1 MSPIISKILISMVR
15 KILHTLSYW
24 LTWPLKK
31 LFALI
36 GKKRVEE
43 FTLKPM
49 SLPAKVI
56 SVGNITL
63 GGTGKTPTVMWLVK
77 KIKKLHPHLK
87 VGIHLR
93 GYRGEMENR
102 GGVVSDGKKIYAGPR
117 EAGDEAF
124 LLARELLELNIPV
137 GVGKHKVVTGKAMIK
152 RFNLEVIIFD
162 DAYQFTS
169 LTRDMNILLIDA
181 LRPFGEAGFP
191 REGVMRE
198 PLDSLDRADILI
210 LTRTELV
217 GGGALRGI
225 IDRIKP
231 YLKPGTHIF
240 LSSFIP
246 QKIIAIKSGIEA
258 DLELISQRRAL
269 PLSAIG
275 NPRGFELM
283 LEKLGLRLLKPMRY
297 PDHHRFTP
305 RDISNINKRLI
316 ERGGHLIITTE
327 KDAVRLGRLLNDI
340 QAPIYSVPVEFE
352 IAKEGEFLKLLN
364 EVLCSTITVKQSG
377 KELTTTADGRVLNV
391 KDDLERIASEED
403 ALSRETSTANVGEGS
418 DEKPGGWR

>member
-1 MSPIISKILISMVR
+1 MLRQV
-15 KILHTLSYW
+15 LHTLWYW
-24 LTWPLKK
+24 LTWPLVK
-31 LFALI
+31 LFAI
-36 GKKRVEE
+36 VGKKRVEE

-49 SLPAKVI
+49 GLPAKVI

-77 KIKKLHPHLK
+77 QIRRMHPDMK

-93 GYRGEMENR
+93 GYRGEMENM
-102 GGVVSDGKKIYAGPR
+102 GGVVSDGTKIYAGPR

-124 LLARELLELNIPV
+124 LLARELLDLNIPV
-137 GVGKHKVVTGKAMIK
+137 GVGKHKIEAGMAMIE
-152 RFNLEVIIFD
+152 RFGLDVIIFD

-169 LTRDMNILLIDA
+169 LTRDLNILLIDA

-198 PLDSLDRADILI
+198 PLDSLNRADIVI

-217 GGGALRGI
+217 SGEALKGI
-225 IDRIKP
+225 IRRIQP
-231 YLKPGTHIF
+231 FLKPGCDVF

-246 QKIIAIKSGIEA
+246 QKVMAIKSGIEA
-258 DLELISQRRAL
+258 DIDLVSRRKAL

-283 LEKLGLRLLKPMRY
+283 LEKLGLRLLKPLRY
-297 PDHHRFTP
+297 PDHHRFTS
-305 RDISNINKRLI
+305 RDIANINRKLI

-327 KDAVRLGRLLNDI
+327 KDAVRLGRLLNDV
-340 QAPIYSVPVEFE
+340 QAPIYSVPVEFD
-352 IAKEGEFLKLLN
+352 IAKEDNFLKILN
-364 EVLCSTITVKQSG
+364 EVLCCTVTVKQSESDAISDPDDRLFSV
-377 KELTTTADGRVLNV
+377 KEEYNRLASENEESPRVTTTVNA
-391 KDDLERIASEED
+391 
-403 ALSRETSTANVGEGS
+403 GEGT
-418 DEKPGGWR
+418 DEPPGEWW